1 MVTVI
6 MEPSGKER
14 VVEYCKSVRAVL
26 NRLGLRQNEALT
38 ILEDADGLRLVTWD
52 VLLEE
57 GARLRVRPV
66 TSRG

>member
-1 MVTVI
+1 

-66 TSRG
+66 TYRG